1 MRPCQCF
8 RLFVLAFVLSTI
20 LCLPLSAQLQTGSL
34 FGFVGD
40 PQGAPL
46 PGATVTLSGGG
57 APQVQTTDEQ
67 GRFRFPGLA
76 PGEYH
81 LEARLDGFSPVE
93 YSELLISVGRN
104 TEIQVALPPAV
115 EETLTVAGD
124 EAPLLDERRFSTGL
138 SVPRS
143 DLEKVPTMR
152 DPWSVLKTAPG
163 VIMERVNVGGNLSG
177 TQIRFVGPG
186 APSEQ
191 TVWSMDGMVI
201 TDMTAVG
208 TPPGYFDFEAFEE
221 IQVST
226 GGNDASVA
234 TGGVVVNMVT
244 RRGTNAWRGSAHY
257 YYSDDSLV
265 ANSNV
270 DEDDLA
276 KAGPWNNNRAQ
287 PSFEQGNRIVEV
299 EDYGVELGGPIV
311 RDHLWAWGSYSVPKV
326 NLLTIGDFKDE
337 TKLKAGNFK
346 LNGQLGAANSATFF
360 VWYDD
365 KFKKGRGAG
374 PTTPPE
380 ATHIQ
385 RHEGAHP
392 TAMKV
397 EDSHIFSPNLFA
409 SVLWSQVNGGF
420 RLDPQGGDK
429 FVFIDENGVF
439 NNSNYTYVSV
449 RPQEQVGADGTYFF
463 NSGGDL
469 SHELKFGAGYRETEV
484 NSSSSYAGGGYELYS
499 GYLALTRA
507 GVNRFKGEYKD
518 AYVQDTISAG
528 RWTAN
533 VGLRWDVQGGR
544 VLPTTVPANPVA
556 PDLMP
561 EVHFEGGD
569 AGFEWSDVVPRL
581 GLTWALGEN
590 RSTLLRASYS
600 RYADQLDTGAGAWNN
615 PVAYM
620 QYRFFYS
627 ANNGGT
633 TLTRDEI
640 LDEVRRPS
648 SSFNPYTLEYVP
660 SYSLDSDLTAPMTDE
675 ALLGVEHAL
684 RPNFVVGLRAHW
696 RRISGILERELLVF
710 DGDAYSEENLN
721 HVGRLHRRDD
731 YVPAGSRTLTAPD
744 GRQFTVNWW
753 ELRDDVTTRGGRHL
767 ENGDREQD
775 FKGAFVTLEK
785 RLSDGWMLRG
795 NAGWQDW
802 RWRIPDKENED
813 PTDRAAGGVKDG
825 TPVLNGQGLGG
836 TRAYFLNSRWSY
848 SLTGLVQVGRDRKWG
863 FDLAGILGGREGSP
877 IRYVHRVF
885 IPESEEGLLTYVP
898 LGAEVGTYRYPDTH
912 VLDLRVA
919 KSFRLEPTDLTLSL
933 DCFNALNSGY
943 PVLRNNRLS
952 VGTGN
957 YVTETLGP
965 RTFRVGARLSL
976 R

>member
-1 MRPCQCF
+1 MRFSQC
-8 RLFVLAFVLSTI
+8 RLVILAVVLSAI
-20 LCLPLSAQLQTGSL
+20 VSAPLGAQLQTGSL
-34 FGFVGD
+34 FGVVSS
-40 PQGAPL
+40 PQGEPL

-57 APQVQTTDEQ
+57 APQVQTTDEA

-81 LEARLDGFSPVE
+81 LESRLEGYSPVE
-93 YSELLISVGRN
+93 YPDLLISVGRS
-104 TEIQVALPPAV
+104 TEIQVALSPAIK
-115 EETLTVAGD
+115 ETLTVEGS

-138 SVPRS
+138 SVPRA

-152 DPWSVLKTAPG
+152 DPWAILKTAPG
-163 VIMERVNVGGNLSG
+163 VIMERINVGGNLSG
-177 TQIRFVGPG
+177 QQIRFVGPG

-244 RRGTNAWRGSAHY
+244 RRGTNGWRGSGHY
-257 YYSDDSLV
+257 YYSDDGLV

-270 DEDDLA
+270 DQGTLA

-287 PSFEQGNRIVEV
+287 PSFTQGNRIVEV

-311 RDHLWAWGSYSVPKV
+311 RDHLWIWGSYSVPTV
-326 NLLTIGDFKDE
+326 TLLTIGDFEDV

-346 LNGQLGAANSATFF
+346 LNGQLGSSNSATFF
-360 VWYDD
+360 VWDD
-365 KFKKGRGAG
+365 EKFKKGRGAG
-374 PTTPPE
+374 PTVRPE

-385 RHEGAHP
+385 RRAGDRPA
-392 TAMKV
+392 AAKL
-397 EDSHIFSPNLFA
+397 EDSHIFSPDFFA
-409 SVLWSQVNGGF
+409 TVLWSQVNGGF
-420 RLDPQGGDK
+420 RLDPQGGNQLM
-429 FVFIDENGVF
+429 FIDENGVF
-439 NNSNYTYVSV
+439 NNSNLTYVSE
-449 RPQEQVGADGTYFF
+449 RPQEQIQGDGTYFF
-463 NSGGDL
+463 NAHDL

-484 NSSSSYAGGGYELYS
+484 NSSSSYIAGGYEFYG

-507 GVNRFKGEYKD
+507 GINRFKGEYKD
-518 AYVQDTISAG
+518 AYVQDTLTAG
-528 RWTAN
+528 RLTAN

-544 VLPTTVPANPVA
+544 TLPTTVPANPVA

-561 EVHFEGGD
+561 EVHYEGGD
-569 AGFEWSDVVPRL
+569 AGFEWSDIVPRL
-581 GLTWALGEN
+581 GLTYALGEN

-600 RYADQLDTGAGAWNN
+600 RYADQLDTSSGAWAN

-620 QYRFFYS
+620 QYRYFYTS
-627 ANNGGT
+627 NNGGP

-640 LDEVRRPS
+640 LDEIANPTS
-648 SSFNPYTLEYVP
+648 GFNPYTLEYV
-660 SYSLDSDLTAPMTDE
+660 SSFSLDPDLKAPMTDE

-696 RRISGILERELLVF
+696 RRISGILERERLVF
-710 DGDAYSEENLN
+710 DGDAYSAENLT

-731 YVPAGSRTLTAPD
+731 YVPAGSTTLTAPD

-753 ELRDDVTTRGGRHL
+753 ELRDGVSTRSGLHL

-775 FKGAFVTLEK
+775 FKGVFLTAEK
-785 RLSDGWMLRG
+785 RLSEGWMLRA

-802 RWRIPDKENED
+802 RWRIPDSENED

-848 SLTGLVQVGRDRKWG
+848 SVTGLVQVARNRKWG

-877 IRYVHRVF
+877 IRYVYRVF
-885 IPESEEGLLTYVP
+885 VPGSGDGLLNYIP

-912 VLDLRVA
+912 VLDLRIA
-919 KSFRLEPTDLTLSL
+919 KSFRLEPTDLTLSV
-933 DCFNALNSGY
+933 DCFNTLNSGY
-943 PVLRNNRLS
+943 PVLRSNRLAS
-952 VGTGN
+952 GTGDW
-957 YVTETLGP
+957 VQETLGP